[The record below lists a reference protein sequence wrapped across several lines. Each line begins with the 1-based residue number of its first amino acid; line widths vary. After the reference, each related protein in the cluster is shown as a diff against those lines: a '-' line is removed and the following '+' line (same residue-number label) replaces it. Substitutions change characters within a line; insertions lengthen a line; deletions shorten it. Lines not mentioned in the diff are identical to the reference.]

1 MSMIVDQGADRLIE
15 AATRAFAE
23 GRGRDA
29 ERYLQQAQTLA
40 PNHPMVLNEVA
51 RRKLFENDPEAA
63 YGLLQEATRTE
74 IAHADLWMTL
84 AAAAHALGRHEAERA
99 ALEKVLALEPRNL
112 RALLQMAGFHEARGD
127 PRAAAASYRT
137 ALSSIPRGVDL
148 HPEMLAHIQ
157 HGREVVEANN
167 LALESFLQ
175 ARLEGVRADHPDQPT
190 KRFDRCMDTL
200 LQKQRIFRQQ
210 PTFMYFPQLPSI
222 EFYERSDFP
231 WLDRIEAAADDIRAE
246 FLDVFTEDKAA
257 LEPYVQGMPHD
268 AWRELNNSR
277 RWSVYY
283 LWKAGEA
290 VPENMARCPRT
301 VAALE
306 AWPKCDLP
314 GSGPSAVFS
323 LLDARSR
330 IPPHTGVNNTR
341 LIVHLPLIVPEGCG
355 FRVGGETRAWEP
367 GKAFVFDD
375 TIEHEAWNDSDAPR
389 AVMIFD
395 IWNPLV
401 TLAERE
407 MVKALTAGVADFYG
421 TLPAYV

>member
-1 MSMIVDQGADRLIE
+1 VMDQGASRLIE

-23 GRGRDA
+23 GRARDA

-40 PNHPMVLNEVA
+40 PRHPMVLNEAA
-51 RRKLFENDPEAA
+51 RRKLFENDPAGA
-63 YGLLQEATRTE
+63 YALLQEAIKTE
-74 IAHADLWMTL
+74 TQHSDLWMTL
-84 AAAAHALGRHEAERA
+84 AAASNALGKPDEELA
-99 ALEKVLALEPRNL
+99 ALEQVLALEPRNL
-112 RALLQMAGFHEARGD
+112 RALLQVAVFHETHD
-127 PRAAAASYRT
+127 DKRAAAASYRT

-167 LALESFLQ
+167 LALETFLQ
-175 ARLEGVRADHPDQPT
+175 ERLEGVRREHPDQPT

-231 WLDRIEAAADDIRAE
+231 WLDGIEAAADDIRAE
-246 FLDVFTEDKAA
+246 FLDVFTEDKMA

-268 AWRELNNSR
+268 AWKALNNSR

-283 LWKAGEA
+283 LWKAGKA
-290 VPENMARCPRT
+290 VSENMARCPKT
-301 VAALE
+301 MAALE

-323 LLDARSR
+323 LLDAKSR

-355 FRVGGETRAWEP
+355 FRVGGETREWEP

-375 TIEHEAWNDSDAPR
+375 TIEHEAWNDSDVPR

-421 TLPAYV
+421 ELPSYV